1 MTTSIARQTVTE
13 MGGASSILARQRA
26 DHAELYRL
34 LTQAR
39 TATGAE
45 QEELLT
51 RLYRLVFTHAFAE
64 ESVLW
69 PTLRRVLPDRQE
81 LTLRNE
87 VEHQQV
93 NELAVAL
100 ERSRPGDPGREE
112 LMEQVLAWLETD
124 ARDEED
130 VILPRL
136 QAALTPRHLRLLGFA
151 WEFTRRVA
159 PTHPHPVVSRRPPGN
174 VLAAVPLSVLD
185 RSRDRLDQLARRSPA
200 VVARTSRAAS
210 GVLAALAARVERLG
224 PLRHG
229 DLAPTHV

>member
-1 MTTSIARQTVTE
+1 MSRSIAEQTVAE
-13 MGGASSILARQRA
+13 LGGGSSILARQRA

-34 LTQAR
+34 LNRAR
-39 TATGAE
+39 TTTGAE

-69 PTLRRVLPDRQE
+69 PTLRRVLPDGQE

-87 VEHQQV
+87 KEHQQV

-112 LMEQVLAWLETD
+112 LMERVLAWLETD

-130 VILPRL
+130 EILPRL
-136 QAALTPRHLRLLGFA
+136 QDAVSPRQLRLIGLA
-151 WEFTRRVA
+151 WEFARRVA

-174 VLAAVPLSVLD
+174 VLATVPLSVLD
-185 RSRDRLDQLARRSPA
+185 RTRDRLDRLARRSPA
-200 VVARTSRAAS
+200 AVARGSRAAS
-210 GVLAALAARVERLG
+210 GALAALAGRVERLG
-224 PLRHG
+224 PLRRG
-229 DLAPTHV
+229 ELAPTHV